1 MVCFILYLAQGVMT
15 ASEYWTCFTSGIKN
29 MLNSLLLMV
38 LAFLFA
44 KVNAAIGFT
53 YYMIQIAESFMT
65 PHFLPRQ
72 SQCSC
77 TWQRDS
83 SSKIR
88 CFCRARSS
96 RVLSEHP

>member
-1 MVCFILYLAQGVMT
+1 MT

-72 SQCSC
+72 SQCS
-77 TWQRDS
+77 
-83 SSKIR
+83 KI
-88 CFCRARSS
+88 FSIYPCRYYNNTLTAK
-96 RVLSEHP
+96 

>member
-1 MVCFILYLAQGVMT
+1 MT

-65 PHFLPRQ
+65 PHFLPR
-72 SQCSC
+72 SAEKECLSHINLTVKLWNGRFPSC
-77 TWQRDS
+77 FPTAPAA
-83 SSKIR
+83 IR
-88 CFCRARSS
+88 N
-96 RVLSEHP
+96 LS